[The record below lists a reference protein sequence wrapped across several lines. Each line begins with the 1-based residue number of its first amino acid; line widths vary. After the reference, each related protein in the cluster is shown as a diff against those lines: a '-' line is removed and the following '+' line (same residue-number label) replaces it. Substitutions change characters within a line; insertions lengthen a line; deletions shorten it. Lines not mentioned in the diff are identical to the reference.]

1 MIKTELIQITKQ
13 ELKESNE
20 FYNSPNWKTLA
31 RFCNDCNKDTFK
43 NKKDYYS
50 VWDELWKEFGV
61 GFKVLC
67 YDCFEK
73 RVGRKLTKEDFI
85 DCEANKKVK
94 EFLKGV
100 YKK

>member
-43 NKKDYYS
+43 NKKIII
-50 VWDELWKEFGV
+50 LFGMNY
-61 GFKVLC
+61 GKNLVLVLKF
-67 YDCFEK
+67 YVMIVLK
-73 RVGRKLTKEDFI
+73 RGLE
-85 DCEANKKVK
+85 EN
-94 EFLKGV
+94 
-100 YKK
+100 